1 MRKYREPTDCE
12 INTEITRLEQL
23 LKAYKMDEQTK
34 EWVKDEIARL
44 RGELTRREDEREQKK
59 IDRKKK
65 TKRTQYSA

>member
-1 MRKYREPTDCE
+1 MRKYREPTDRE

-23 LKAYKMDEQTK
+23 LKAYRMDEQDK
-34 EWVKDEIARL
+34 EWVKCEINRL

-65 TKRTQYSA
+65 VKRAQHSA